1 MLSKLRCPHTGLVNF
16 FTDADPFMSVGS
28 IIATAPS
35 RYVWRCHLLD
45 HRCGVATDP
54 VSAEANLRRALEIPG
69 VSLNRT
75 YARRELFA
83 EQHNRP
89 F

>member
-1 MLSKLRCPHTGLVNF
+1 MLSKQRCPRTGLMNF
-16 FTDADPFMSVGS
+16 FTDVDPFMSVGS

-35 RYVWRCHLLD
+35 RYVWRCHLVD

-54 VSAEANLRRALEIPG
+54 MSAEANLRKALEMPRS
-69 VSLNRT
+69 SLSHT
-75 YARRELFA
+75 YARREFIRADL
-83 EQHNRP
+83 NGP

>member
-16 FTDADPFMSVGS
+16 FTDTDPLISVGS

-35 RYVWRCHLLD
+35 RYVWRCHLVD
-45 HRCGVATDP
+45 HRCGVTTDP
-54 VSAEANLRRALEIPG
+54 MSAEANLRRALEMPG
-69 VSLNRT
+69 ASLSRR
-75 YARRELFA
+75 YARREFIPA
-83 EQHNRP
+83 ELNKS